1 VPLRL
6 DADGIHR
13 LTVHLHPADLGP
25 VSLVAEIR
33 DGTVS
38 LQLSGSTEAGRESLR
53 AALPDLRRELIESG
67 FGKCDVDLRQDG
79 EQARQQ
85 QLRPPLDQQTPR
97 IGPDRADQV
106 SEAPVPV
113 RDNDTRR
120 LDVQL

>member
-1 VPLRL
+1 
-6 DADGIHR
+6 
-13 LTVHLHPADLGP
+13 VHLHPADLGP

-33 DGTVS
+33 GGTVS
-38 LQLSGSTEAGRESLR
+38 LQLSGSTEAGRETLR

-79 EQARQQ
+79 GQARQQ
-85 QLRPPLDQQTPR
+85 QLRPPLEQQTPR

-106 SEAPVPV
+106 PDAPVPV